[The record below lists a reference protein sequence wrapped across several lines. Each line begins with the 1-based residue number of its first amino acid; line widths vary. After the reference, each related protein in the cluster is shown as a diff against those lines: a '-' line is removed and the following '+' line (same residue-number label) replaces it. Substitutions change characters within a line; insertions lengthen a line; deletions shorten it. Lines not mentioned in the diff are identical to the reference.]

1 MKNLYLF
8 GIVSLLLACSPQKEK
23 IDLSGKWIGEINM
36 QDKIMPFEMQLKEAQ
51 DGNITATIINGEEEI
66 ILDEI
71 EKRNDSLHI
80 PLHIFDITID
90 VKIGNNVL
98 AGTYTKHYEDDYV
111 LPITFHQG
119 KDRFISNSD
128 QEPAD
133 FSGKWEVTF
142 IEPKEQDTTQ
152 AVGIF
157 RQNREDVKGTFLTP
171 LGDYR
176 YLVGIVEG
184 EQMKLST
191 FDGNHAFLFEAELQE
206 DNTLKGDFFSG
217 KDWYESWTA
226 FRNEDVK
233 LPHPDSL
240 TYLKKGYD
248 NIYFNFPNL
257 EGEKVS
263 LKDEKYQDK
272 VVIVQIFGTWCP
284 NCMDET
290 KFLTK
295 WYDENKDR
303 GVEIIG
309 LAYEARDDFQ
319 YAKSRVEKMI
329 NKYDVKYDFLIAG
342 TNDKEEASKTLPM
355 LNRVISFPTMIIIDK
370 NGELVSIHTGF
381 SGPGTGKYYDEFV
394 ENFNTKMDRLLN
406 K

>member
-1 MKNLYLF
+1 MKNFYVLSIFFLIF
-8 GIVSLLLACSPQKEK
+8 ACSPEKEK
-23 IDLSGKWIGEINM
+23 LELSGKWIGEISM
-36 QDKIMPFEMQLKEAQ
+36 QGKTMPFEMQIQEEE
-51 DGNITATIINGEEEI
+51 DGAITAIIINGKEEI
-66 ILDEI
+66 MLDEI
-71 EKRNDSLHI
+71 EKKNDSLHI

-90 VKIGNNVL
+90 VYIGNNVL
-98 AGTYTKHYEDDYV
+98 AGTYTKHYEENYV
-111 LPITFHQG
+111 LPITFHKG
-119 KDRFISNSD
+119 DTRFKSDSN
-128 QEPAD
+128 EATAD

-142 IEPKEQDTTQ
+142 IEPKEQDTTE

-157 RQNREDVKGTFLTP
+157 EQNGEDIKGTFLTP

-176 YLVGIVEG
+176 YLVGIAEG
-184 EQMKLST
+184 NQMKLST
-191 FDGNHAFLFEAELQE
+191 FDGNHAFLFEAEMQA
-206 DNTLKGDFFSG
+206 DNTLKGEFFSG

-226 FRNEDVK
+226 FKNEDAE

-248 NIYFNFPNL
+248 NIYFSFPNL
-257 EGEKVS
+257 QGEKVS
-263 LKDEKYQDK
+263 LTDEKYQNK

-309 LAYEARDDFQ
+309 LAYEAKDDFE

-329 NKYDVKYDFLIAG
+329 RKYDVKYDFLIAG

-355 LNRVISFPTMIIIDK
+355 LNSVISFPTMIIIDK
-370 NGELVSIHTGF
+370 NGELVNIHTGF
-381 SGPGTGKYYDEFV
+381 NGPGTGKYYEEFV
-394 ENFNTKMDRLLN
+394 EDFNVKMDSLLSE
-406 K
+406 

>member
-1 MKNLYLF
+1 MKYLYLLSF
-8 GIVSLLLACSPQKEK
+8 IILFACSPKQEK
-23 IDLSGKWIGEINM
+23 IELSGTWIGEISM
-36 QDKIMPFEMQLKEAQ
+36 QGKTMPFKMQIQEEQNGKIKAS
-51 DGNITATIINGEEEI
+51 IINGEEEI
-66 ILDEI
+66 ELDEI

-80 PLHIFDITID
+80 PLHIFDISID

-98 AGTYTKHYEDDYV
+98 AGTYTKHYEADYV
-111 LPITFHQG
+111 LPITFHKG
-119 KDRFISNSD
+119 DTRFKSNLNE
-128 QEPAD
+128 EPAD

-142 IEPKEQDTTQ
+142 IEPKEQDTTE

-157 RQNREDVKGTFLTP
+157 EQNGSNIKGTFLTP

-176 YLVGIVEG
+176 YLVGIAEG
-184 EQMKLST
+184 NQMKLST
-191 FDGNHAFLFEAELQE
+191 FDGNHAFLFEAELKE
-206 DNTLKGDFFSG
+206 DKTLMGDFYSG

-226 FRNEDVK
+226 FRNENAE

-248 NIYFNFPNL
+248 NIYFSFPNL

-263 LKDEKYQDK
+263 LQDEKYQDK

-309 LAYEARDDFQ
+309 LAYEAKDDFE

-329 NKYDVKYDFLIAG
+329 KKYDVKYDFLIAG

-355 LNRVISFPTMIIIDK
+355 LNRVISFPTMIIIDQ
-370 NGELVSIHTGF
+370 NGELVNIHTGF
-381 SGPGTGKYYDEFV
+381 NGPGTGKYYEEFV
-394 ENFNTKMDRLLN
+394 EDFNTKMDSLLSE
-406 K
+406 

>member
-1 MKNLYLF
+1 MKNIYVLILF
-8 GIVSLLLACSPQKEK
+8 TILMACSPEK
-23 IDLSGKWIGEINM
+23 AKVELSGKWIGEISM
-36 QDKIMPFEMQLKEAQ
+36 QEKTMPFEMKIKESK
-51 DGNITATIINGEEEI
+51 DGTVTATIINAKEEI
-66 ILDEI
+66 VLDEI
-71 EKRNDSLHI
+71 TKSKDSLHI

-98 AGTYTKHYEDDYV
+98 AGSYTKHYEENYT
-111 LPITFHQG
+111 LPITLHKG
-119 KDRFISNSD
+119 ENRFKSFSND
-128 QEPAD
+128 PPAD

-142 IEPKEQDTTQ
+142 IEPKEQDTTE

-157 RQNREDVKGTFLTP
+157 DQDGNNVRGTFLTP

-176 YLVGIVEG
+176 YLVGIAEG
-184 EQMKLST
+184 NRMKLST

-206 DNTLKGDFFSG
+206 DNTLSGDFYSG

-226 FRNEDVK
+226 FRNEEAK
-233 LPHPDSL
+233 LPSPDSL

-248 NIYFNFPNL
+248 NIYFSFPNL

-263 LKDEKYQDK
+263 LADQKYQDK

-290 KFLTK
+290 KFLTN
-295 WYDENKDR
+295 WYDNNKDR

-309 LAYEARDDFQ
+309 LAYEAKDDFD
-319 YAKSRVEKMI
+319 YAKNRVEKMK
-329 NKYDVKYDFLIAG
+329 NKFDVQYDFLIAG

-355 LNRVISFPTMIIIDK
+355 LNRVISFPTMIILDK
-370 NGELVSIHTGF
+370 SGDLVNIHTGF

-394 ENFNTKMDRLLN
+394 KKFNVKMDSLLSQ
-406 K
+406 

>member
-1 MKNLYLF
+1 MKNIYPLIFIILF
-8 GIVSLLLACSPQKEK
+8 ACSSKQEK
-23 IDLSGKWIGEINM
+23 AELSGKWIGKVSM
-36 QDKIMPFEMQLKEAQ
+36 QGKTMPFEMQIQEAE
-51 DGNITATIINGEEEI
+51 DGSVKASVINGEEEI
-66 ILDEI
+66 MLDDI
-71 EKRNDSLHI
+71 EKKNDSLHI
-80 PLHIFDITID
+80 PLHIFDVTID
-90 VKIGNNVL
+90 VKIENNALV
-98 AGTYTKHYEDDYV
+98 GTYTKHYEEDYE
-111 LPITFHQG
+111 LPISFRKG
-119 KDRFISNSD
+119 DSRFEIDSD
-128 QEPAD
+128 EKPAD

-142 IEPKEQDTTQ
+142 IEPKEQDTTK

-157 RQNREDVKGTFLTP
+157 EQNGADIKGTFLTP

-176 YLVGIVEG
+176 YLVGIADG
-184 EQMKLST
+184 NQLKLST
-191 FDGNHAFLFEAELQE
+191 FDGNHAFLFEAELQA
-206 DNTLKGDFFSG
+206 DNTLKGEFFSG

-226 FRNEDVK
+226 FKNEDAE

-248 NIYFNFPNL
+248 NIYFSFPNL
-257 EGEKVS
+257 QGKKVS
-263 LKDEKYQDK
+263 LTDEKYQDK

-309 LAYEARDDFQ
+309 LAYEAKDDFD

-329 NKYDVKYDFLIAG
+329 KKYDVKYDFLIAG

-355 LNRVISFPTMIIIDK
+355 LNRVISFPTMIILDK
-370 NGELVSIHTGF
+370 NGELVNIHTGF
-381 SGPGTGKYYDEFV
+381 NGPGTGKYYDKFV
-394 ENFNTKMDRLLN
+394 RDFNAKMDSLLIR
-406 K
+406 